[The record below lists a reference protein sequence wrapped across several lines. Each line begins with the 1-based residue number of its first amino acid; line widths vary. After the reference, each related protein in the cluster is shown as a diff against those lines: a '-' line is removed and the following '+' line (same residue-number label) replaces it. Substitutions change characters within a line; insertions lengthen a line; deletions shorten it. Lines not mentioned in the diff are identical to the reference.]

1 MIEYLFSCF
10 PHSHWTSKIMDLNET
25 WDYFQQQTLPT
36 EPASLDQRMEETPVP
51 TFPTLS
57 PSDLETILN
66 SLFPSEETIRSHI
79 DSEAEYTVDNNNNDH
94 DMDSLEPIKDTSQEC
109 SNQISSNGISQ
120 DCQCNHMTSNSIL
133 DNLEQLLTSSFIKKP
148 ESSDISNSSPPI
160 ETQLPS
166 QESTQS
172 SSEPQNGFKEVETLP
187 SHLRRP
193 YTDPQSNNLTPMD
206 PGFKPVLSL
215 CTDPSKVK
223 EPWRPKV
230 AKKILAAY
238 YTPLNL
244 KSEFLATQASLDEFQ
259 SLVLKEAVS
268 AFHDVALVNTI
279 IYKIGLSYPDSC
291 PKILVGT
298 CRKLR
303 AYRRLQMDD
312 RVTLLSSVF
321 FDVVAMKSV
330 LTYDH
335 LTDSWNCSGIRV
347 DRRDVFRLDSSL
359 HNGIV
364 HVIETFPDRWRKDLT
379 VAALLYLIIIF
390 NPDLPNLKF
399 KESIRLE
406 QYTYIYLL
414 QRYLESTCEFPY
426 DASDYHYRLM
436 VKIEEIQNLRKHMR
450 NVFEMF
456 IINYSLSGCISKLV
470 ECND

>member
-1 MIEYLFSCF
+1 MNIGLFSRF
-10 PHSHWTSKIMDLNET
+10 RLWTSKTMDLNET

-36 EPASLDQRMEETPVP
+36 EPASLDQRMDETTSVP
-51 TFPTLS
+51 TFPNLS
-57 PSDLETILN
+57 ASDLETILN
-66 SLFPSEETIRSHI
+66 SLFPSEDTIRNHI
-79 DSEAEYTVDNNNNDH
+79 DTVDNNDH
-94 DMDSLEPIKDTSQEC
+94 DMDSFEPVKDTLQEC
-109 SNQISSNGISQ
+109 ANQISSNGISQ
-120 DCQCNHMTSNSIL
+120 DCQCNNFTSNSVL
-133 DNLEQLLTSSFIKKP
+133 DNLEQLLTSSFNIKNSD
-148 ESSDISNSSPPI
+148 SSDISNAPLPT
-160 ETQLPS
+160 ETQFTS

-172 SSEPQNGFKEVETLP
+172 SSEPHNGFTEVETLP

-193 YTDPQSNNLTPMD
+193 YTDHQSNSLTPMD
-206 PGFKPVLSL
+206 PGFKPILSL
-215 CTDPSKVK
+215 CTDTSKIK
-223 EPWRPKV
+223 ESWRPKV

-279 IYKIGLSYPDSC
+279 IYKIGLTYPDSC

-298 CRKLR
+298 CKKLR
-303 AYRRLQMDD
+303 AYRRLQMED
-312 RVTLLSSVF
+312 RVTLLSKVF
-321 FDVVAMKSV
+321 FDVVALKSV

-347 DRRDVFRLDSSL
+347 DRRDIFRLDSNL

-414 QRYLESTCEFPY
+414 QRYLEATCEFPY

-470 ECND
+470 QCND